1 MLVLIAINK
10 CVIIMDE
17 VDGWGGGDR
26 GGIAALIQVIKI
38 TKTPIIWIWNDIDNR
53 KVTSLRNHWLEVK
66 FVRPNARQI
75 LNRIMQIAKTE
86 GLDIDELGLQLLID
100 QSGWD
105 IRQVITQIQMILN
118 TWNKI
123 TFEDIAA
130 HVNWGS
136 KDIKIMLNPF
146 QAVHKLLVKEEW
158 K

>member
-1 MLVLIAINK
+1 M
-10 CVIIMDE
+10 
-17 VDGWGGGDR
+17 
-26 GGIAALIQVIKI
+26 
-38 TKTPIIWIWNDIDNR
+38 
-53 KVTSLRNHWLEVK
+53 TSLRNHWLEVK